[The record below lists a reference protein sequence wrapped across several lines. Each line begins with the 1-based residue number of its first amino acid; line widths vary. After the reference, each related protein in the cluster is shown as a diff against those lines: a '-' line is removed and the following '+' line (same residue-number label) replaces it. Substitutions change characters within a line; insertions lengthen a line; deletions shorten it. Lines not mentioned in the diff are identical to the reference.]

1 MEGLQK
7 VTCIAPAK
15 INLALDVIGVRPN
28 GYHDVRMVMQSIRL
42 SDTVSIS
49 RKETPGIAFSI
60 NLGTLPSGKG
70 NIAYDAAELF
80 LKEQNIAEG
89 VSITV
94 EKSIPVAAGL
104 AGGSTDAAA
113 VLRGLN
119 ELFGTGLSEEQ
130 LRTMGLKLGADV
142 PYCIMGGTALAEG
155 IGEILTKLPDA
166 PHYHVLLVKPDC
178 GVSTKEI
185 YSRLQLDDTTRHPDI
200 GGMLRAVGAGNHLG
214 VAEKMGNVLEPVT
227 VALCPEIA
235 EIERQMRSFGGEG
248 VMMSGSGPTVFGL
261 FADKGRATAAYMHFR
276 VGRYAR
282 QTYLTEFCKGAQ

>member
-1 MEGLQK
+1 MKESK
-7 VTCIAPAK
+7 TIEIFAPAK

-28 GYHDVRMVMQSIRL
+28 GYHDVRMVMQSIGLGDQVCLRTNKTEGITLETNL
-42 SDTVSIS
+42 S
-49 RKETPGIAFSI
+49 F
-60 NLGTLPSGKG
+60 LPSGKG

-80 LKEQNIAEG
+80 LQKTGIKTG
-89 VSITV
+89 VSIAI
-94 EKSIPVAAGL
+94 EKRIPVAAGL

-119 ELFGTGLSEEQ
+119 ELFETGLSEAE
-130 LRTMGLKLGADV
+130 LCEMGLKLGADV

-166 PHYHVLLVKPDC
+166 PHFHVLLVKPDN

-185 YSRLQLDDTTRHPDI
+185 YQKLRLDETTNHPDI
-200 GGMLRAVGAGNHLG
+200 GGMLQSIGAGKHIG
-214 VAEKMGNVLEPVT
+214 VASKLGNVLEPVT
-227 VALCPEIA
+227 KEMCPEIA

-248 VMMSGSGPTVFGL
+248 VLMSGSGPTVFGL

-276 VGRYAR
+276 VGQYAR
-282 QTYLTEFCKGAQ
+282 QTFLTEFFQRG